1 MGALSKA
8 LVAAVFILFLL
19 APGVAFCK
27 ESGMAALV
35 MPEKVYSLI
44 KQGSGMWLV
53 DVRSPVDYEKCHVQG
68 AINIPFEE
76 MSFKSL
82 PKEKI
87 VVLIDD
93 SLGCMKAEEAASL
106 LISKGA
112 KKVFILDGGLYG
124 WGRMDYP
131 MAGTESASWGLTAR
145 PVTVDELK
153 TALKKGLPIKIYDL
167 RGNDK
172 GDIIPGSEAVAGSGL
187 IARLGNLSLIIKKST
202 GSGLAARLKGPV
214 QVVLVFSARDDAAGA
229 SKTLSL
235 NGAADM
241 RYLWG
246 GYEAMN
252 AASGRMVSSN
262 AGDCP
267 VCPKS
272 RQRREAR

>member
-68 AINIPFEE
+68 AINIPLEE
-76 MSFKSL
+76 LGFKSL
-82 PKEKI
+82 PKEKL
-87 VVLIDD
+87 VVLVDD
-93 SLGCMKAEEAASL
+93 SLGNMKAEEAASL
-106 LISKGA
+106 LISKGN

-124 WGRMDYP
+124 WERMGYP
-131 MAGTESASWGLTAR
+131 TAGSEPARWGLTAR
-145 PVTVDELK
+145 PVTSDELK
-153 TALKKGLPIKIYDL
+153 AALKKGLPVRIYDI
-167 RGNDK
+167 R
-172 GDIIPGSEAVAGSGL
+172 GDIKGGGIPGSEAVAGADL
-187 IARLGNLSLIIKKST
+187 NARLRNLFRMIKKSA
-202 GSGLAARLKGPV
+202 GSGLASRLKGPM
-214 QVVLVFSARDDAAGA
+214 QVVLVFSARDDVAGA
-229 SKTLSL
+229 VSTLSL
-235 NGAADM
+235 NGVADV
-241 RYLWG
+241 RYLLG

-252 AASGRMVSSN
+252 AVGGRMVSSN
-262 AGDCP
+262 SAGCP

-272 RQRREAR
+272 RQGRGR